1 MATEKAHETGLAG
14 RYANAVFELAQ
25 EQGVVDAVAAD
36 FAALKAAMAARLD
49 DVRSKLKRRLAKA
62 DLLSGVAHLKGK

>member
-36 FAALKAAMAARLD
+36 FKCRWKPRPS
-49 DVRSKLKRRLAKA
+49 VH
-62 DLLSGVAHLKGK
+62 SGERGMRP